1 MTVLAVA
8 AKSLIAVMLLV
19 AGGAKLADP
28 ASFAAAVR
36 LFVPLRSP
44 WLVVRA
50 AAVGIAIAEL
60 ALGAAS
66 LSLPSLGWLNPL
78 VFTFTCGFIGV
89 SSVGYVFHRG
99 RSCRC
104 FGALSNRKFD
114 ATSVIRSVVIAVV
127 AGVSMLNVPSASL
140 DVTIPG
146 RALLLLGGVV
156 VAVAAFTAARALA
169 FDRRR
174 GMEV

>member
-1 MTVLAVA
+1 MVLAVA

-44 WLVVRA
+44 WLAVRA
-50 AAVGIAIAEL
+50 AAVGIAAAEL

-66 LSLPSLGWLNPL
+66 LTLPSVGWLNPL
-78 VFTFTCGFIGV
+78 AFSFTCGFIAV

-104 FGALSNRKFD
+104 FGALSDRKFD
-114 ATSVIRSVVIAVV
+114 ATSVIRSAAIAVV
-127 AGVSMLNVPSASL
+127 AGLSMLKVPPAL
-140 DVTIPG
+140 LAVTIPG
-146 RALLLLGGVV
+146 RVLVLLGGVV
-156 VAVAAFTAARALA
+156 VTVAAFTAARALA